1 MYLSCSGAMDI
12 VLKTPGVLHIDTG
25 NFGDYRIFKICIPNL
40 VVIILMINNM
50 KYKLLKPKL
59 LYVAHN

>member
-1 MYLSCSGAMDI
+1 MDI
-12 VLKTPGVLHIDTG
+12 VLKIPGVLHIDTG